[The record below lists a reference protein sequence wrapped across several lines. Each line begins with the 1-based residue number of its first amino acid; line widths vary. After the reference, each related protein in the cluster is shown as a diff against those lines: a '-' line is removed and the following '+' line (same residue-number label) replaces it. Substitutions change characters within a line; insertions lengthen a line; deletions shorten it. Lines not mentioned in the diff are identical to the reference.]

1 MYTRKTKS
9 NKSNN
14 LNITIMNN
22 IKIYLLLTLSIL
34 LYSCSSKKEIGK
46 GTTQNQIKNDNSA
59 FNGANKLLIGA
70 TLNYNDL
77 YSQKGKL
84 YLKDFKYLTTANE
97 AKQPKIHPQPNV
109 WNWKEIDEI
118 VQFANTNKLA
128 VRLHGPISPQASKW
142 AKEDSRTAQ
151 ELENNLVEFAT
162 AFAKHFNNEP
172 SVKWMDVVNETVL
185 GNGDWFGPLPG
196 TNEWENPWLKM
207 GLDENG
213 YPLYILKAF
222 EIATKNA
229 TNIKLVYN
237 QHVGLETEMWDKVK
251 RTVLYLR
258 SKGYRVDGIGW
269 QAHLLMGAKRQ
280 DFVDN
285 TDATMLKLA
294 NLIDWAHQNKLA
306 FHVTELDYLVKD
318 TTVLE
323 AERLIQK
330 RVYQKLVDVLLEKS
344 KNGEVTL
351 NLWDMGERSK
361 DGLGS
366 FQSIYDSNLNPTPA
380 YSVIKEAIEKSK

>member
-1 MYTRKTKS
+1 
-9 NKSNN
+9 
-14 LNITIMNN
+14 MNTV
-22 IKIYLLLTLSIL
+22 KIYLLLTLSIF
-34 LYSCSSKKEIGK
+34 LYSCNSNKTLVKE
-46 GTTQNQIKNDNSA
+46 TAHNPIKTDNLPL
-59 FNGANKLLIGA
+59 NGANKLRIGA

-97 AKQPKIHPQPNV
+97 AKQSRIHPQPNV

-118 VQFANTNKLA
+118 VQFANTNKLV

-142 AKEDSRTAQ
+142 AKEDFRTTQ

-162 AFAKHFNNEP
+162 AFTKHFNNEP
-172 SVKWMDVVNETVL
+172 SIKWMDVVNETVL
-185 GNGDWFGPLPG
+185 ANGDWFGPLPG

-318 TTVLE
+318 TKVLE

-361 DGLGS
+361 EGLGS
-366 FQSIYDSNLNPTPA
+366 FQSIYDSNFNPTPA